1 MDMNKLLSF
10 AKSIED
16 FRLDRRKLHPAE
28 NIVFITVLAVIC
40 NAVDWEEIE
49 DFGKTRKEFLSKYLD
64 LTNGIP
70 SHDTFN
76 RFFSLFN
83 PEKFQSLFI
92 SWLHELLNIKTESG
106 NQIAI
111 DGKSSRGTKSKNKTM
126 LHLLN
131 AYLVEKECILG
142 QKKTF
147 DKSNEITAIPALLE
161 VLELKGAVVS
171 IDAMGCHKNIAEKII
186 EKQADYFLAVKQNQ
200 KVLYEDIES
209 AFLVYKKND
218 ENYFS
223 SEALNGSRI
232 EKRTCKVLTDLSHLS
247 TEFQWKGLKSIVMI
261 ESETYLKSEEK
272 TRIEKRIYITS
283 KLTSAE
289 NYLNISR
296 NHWAIEN
303 NLHWSL
309 DVILGEDQSRKRTN
323 NVAENFSV
331 ILKVILKLL
340 QEKQALN
347 KKISIK
353 RMRKMAAWDS
363 NYLSELLDF

>member
-1 MDMNKLLSF
+1 MNKLFNF

-16 FRLDRRKLHPAE
+16 FRLDRKKLHPAE

-40 NAVDWEEIE
+40 NAVDWEEIA
-49 DFGKTRKEFLSKYLD
+49 DFGKSRKEFLSKYLD

-83 PEKFQSLFI
+83 PEKFQNLFI
-92 SWLHELLNIKTESG
+92 GWLHELLNIKTESE
-106 NQIAI
+106 NQVVI
-111 DGKSSRGTKSKNKTM
+111 DGKSSKGTASKNNTM

-131 AYLVEKECILG
+131 AYLVEKQCILG
-142 QKKTF
+142 QKKTA
-147 DKSNEITAIPALLE
+147 DKSNEITAIPMLLE
-161 VLELKGAVVS
+161 VLELTGAVVS
-171 IDAMGCHKNIAEKII
+171 IDAMGCQKNIAEKII
-186 EKQADYFLAVKQNQ
+186 EKKADYFLAVKQNQ

-209 AFLVYKKND
+209 AFLVFRKND
-218 ENYFS
+218 ENYFL
-223 SEALNGSRI
+223 SEELNGSRV
-232 EKRTCKVLTDLSHLS
+232 EKRTCKVMTDLSHLS
-247 TEFQWKGLKSIVMI
+247 TAFEWESLKTIVMI
-261 ESETYLKSEEK
+261 ETETYLKSEDK
-272 TRIEKRIYITS
+272 TRSEKRFYITS
-283 KLTSAE
+283 KESSAE
-289 NYLNISR
+289 NYLKISR

-309 DVILGEDQSRKRTN
+309 DVIFGEDKSKKRTN

-331 ILKVILKLL
+331 ILKVILKFL

-353 RMRKMAAWDS
+353 RMRKMAAWDLE
-363 NYLSELLDF
+363 YLNQLIKF

>member
-261 ESETYLKSEEK
+261 ESETYLK
-272 TRIEKRIYITS
+272 
-283 KLTSAE
+283 
-289 NYLNISR
+289 
-296 NHWAIEN
+296 
-303 NLHWSL
+303 
-309 DVILGEDQSRKRTN
+309 
-323 NVAENFSV
+323 FSSQ
-331 ILKVILKLL
+331 K
-340 QEKQALN
+340 N
-347 KKISIK
+347 
-353 RMRKMAAWDS
+353 
-363 NYLSELLDF
+363 